1 MQKDAPNGDESLH
14 RRLNRQLYLRPVD
27 LARVAG
33 LGVTQIRTYERLGFL
48 PPAER
53 GANGYR
59 RYSPAHVEAL
69 RVARIVITGYGW
81 QNALDVM
88 RAVHAGDSAGVFALV
103 NSRHAALNGQHARIK
118 VALEATEAMLRR
130 PTEATTPRDRP
141 SVRIKEA
148 ARTVG
153 ARQSAVRFWE
163 RQGLLQP
170 EREPSTGYR
179 LYDADQLGRLNVV
192 ALLRD
197 VGYHF
202 DAIREVLD
210 ELAGGRPDQIRHALE
225 ERLETL
231 HRTTWHCI
239 TATSAVRDY
248 MERLSLAP
256 EEPLPSVSEP
266 TPPSAV

>member
-1 MQKDAPNGDESLH
+1 MRRDGPSGDERL
-14 RRLNRQLYLRPVD
+14 RWRLNRQMHLRPID
-27 LARVAG
+27 LARLAG

-48 PPAER
+48 PAAER

-69 RVARIVITGYGW
+69 RVARTVIAGYGW

-88 RAVHAGDSAGVFALV
+88 RAAHRGDSAAVFALV
-103 NSRHAALNGQHARIK
+103 NARHAALHGQHTRIK
-118 VALEATEAMLRR
+118 VAVETTEAMLRR
-130 PTEATTPRDRP
+130 PTETTTSRRRP
-141 SVRIKEA
+141 PVRIKEA

-153 ARQSAVRFWE
+153 ARPSALRFWE

-170 EREPSTGYR
+170 QREPSTGYR
-179 LYDADQLGRLNVV
+179 LYDADQLGRLNVI

-239 TATSAVRDY
+239 TATSAIRDY
-248 MERLSLAP
+248 METLSQAP
-256 EEPLPSVSEP
+256 QNEGHRPVDTVPVNS
-266 TPPSAV
+266 

>member
-1 MQKDAPNGDESLH
+1 VQHDARNGGESLH
-14 RRLNRQLYLRPVD
+14 RKLNRQMHLRPID
-27 LARVAG
+27 LARLAG
-33 LGVTQIRTYERLGFL
+33 LGVTQIRTYEQLGFL

-81 QNALDVM
+81 QTALDVM
-88 RAVHAGDSAGVFALV
+88 RAVHLGDSAAVFALV
-103 NSRHAALNGQHARIK
+103 NARHAALDGQHTRLN
-118 VALEATEAMLRR
+118 VALETTEAMLRR
-130 PTEATTPRDRP
+130 PAEATTSRGRA

-153 ARQSAVRFWE
+153 ARASAVRFWE

-170 EREPSTGYR
+170 DREPSTGYR
-179 LYDADQLGRLNVV
+179 LYDAQQLGRLNVI

-210 ELAGGRPDQIRHALE
+210 ELAAGRPDKIRQALGA
-225 ERLETL
+225 RVETL
-231 HRTTWHCI
+231 NRTSWQCI
-239 TATSAVRDY
+239 NATSAIRDY
-248 MERLSLAP
+248 METLSQAQQNEPGSPGAP
-256 EEPLPSVSEP
+256 M
-266 TPPSAV
+266 A

>member
-1 MQKDAPNGDESLH
+1 VQQDAPIGDESLR
-14 RRLNRQLYLRPVD
+14 RRLNRQMHLRPVD
-27 LARVAG
+27 LARLAG

-48 PPAER
+48 PPADR

-69 RVARIVITGYGW
+69 RVARIVIAGYGW

-88 RAVHAGDSAGVFALV
+88 RAVHFGDSAAVFALV
-103 NSRHAALNGQHARIK
+103 NARHAALDGQHTRIK
-118 VALEATEAMLRR
+118 VALETTETMLRR
-130 PTEATTPRDRP
+130 PAEAGTSPARRA
-141 SVRIKEA
+141 VRIKEA

-153 ARQSAVRFWE
+153 ARPSAVRFWE

-170 EREPSTGYR
+170 DREPSTGYR
-179 LYDADQLGRLNVV
+179 LYDAEQLGRLNVI

-210 ELAGGRPDQIRHALE
+210 ELSGGRPDKIRQALE
-225 ERLETL
+225 ERVETL
-231 HRTTWHCI
+231 NRTTWQCI
-239 TATSAVRDY
+239 NATSAIRDY
-248 MERLSLAP
+248 METLSQAP
-256 EEPLPSVSEP
+256 QNEPASPGALM
-266 TPPSAV
+266 A

>member
-1 MQKDAPNGDESLH
+1 VQHDALIGDESLR
-14 RRLNRQLYLRPVD
+14 RRLNRRMHLRPVD
-27 LARVAG
+27 LARLAG

-69 RVARIVITGYGW
+69 RVARIVIAGYGW

-88 RAVHAGDSAGVFALV
+88 RAVHLGDSAAVFVLV
-103 NSRHAALNGQHARIK
+103 NARHAALDGQHNRLK
-118 VALEATEAMLRR
+118 DALETTEAMLRR
-130 PTEATTPRDRP
+130 PPAATTSRGRP

-148 ARTVG
+148 ASTVG
-153 ARQSAVRFWE
+153 ARASAVRFWE

-179 LYDADQLGRLNVV
+179 LYDAQQLGRLNVI

-202 DAIREVLD
+202 DAIREVLA
-210 ELAGGRPDQIRHALE
+210 ELAGGRPDQIRQALE

-231 HRTTWHCI
+231 NRTTWQCI
-239 TATSAVRDY
+239 NATSAIRDY
-248 MERLSLAP
+248 LETLSRAP
-256 EEPLPSVSEP
+256 QKEPHLPEAP
-266 TPPSAV
+266 MA

>member
-1 MQKDAPNGDESLH
+1 VQHEASIGDESLH
-14 RRLNRQLYLRPVD
+14 RRLNRHMHLRPAD
-27 LARVAG
+27 LARLAG

-88 RAVHAGDSAGVFALV
+88 RAVHLGDSAAVFALV
-103 NSRHAALNGQHARIK
+103 NARHAALDDQHTRIN
-118 VALEATEAMLRR
+118 VALETTEAMLRR
-130 PTEATTPRDRP
+130 PAEATTSRSRP

-153 ARQSAVRFWE
+153 ARPSAVRFWE

-179 LYDADQLGRLNVV
+179 LYDAEQLRRLNVI

-210 ELAGGRPDQIRHALE
+210 ELAGGRPDNIRQALE

-231 HRTTWHCI
+231 NRTTWQCI
-239 TATSAVRDY
+239 NATSAIRDY
-248 MERLSLAP
+248 MDTLSQAP
-256 EEPLPSVSEP
+256 QKEPHLPEGP
-266 TPPSAV
+266 MA